1 LIRTL
6 TVDYAPILVCSRDD
20 CKTVAETA
28 FDEMMM
34 AVVQAYSE
42 FSLLIS
48 EQNHSDLSLN
58 TLDDALNPFYQQ
70 KGIFREQIM
79 SKSAEPKVDDLLA
92 TDSHQLQEYMIHM
105 IRSAIE
111 TLVYEAEKVS
121 TTKRR

>member
-1 LIRTL
+1 
-6 TVDYAPILVCSRDD
+6 VDYAPILVCSRDD
-20 CKTVAETA
+20 CKTLAETA
-28 FDEMMM
+28 SDEMMM
-34 AVVQAYSE
+34 GVVQAYSE

-48 EQNHSDLSLN
+48 QQNHSDLSLN
-58 TLDDALNPFYQQ
+58 TLHDALNPFYQQ

-79 SKSAEPKVDDLLA
+79 SKSAEAQVDDLLA